1 MSMVTTSSRL
11 VLYTCKY
18 QAHSKLSKVSPL
30 RNICTSG
37 NREKKLFPTN
47 LWMKTSNNFIQG
59 KMNLLPS
66 LFLVE
71 REVIRVFTS

>member
-1 MSMVTTSSRL
+1 MESS
-11 VLYTCKY
+11 
-18 QAHSKLSKVSPL
+18 QL

>member
-1 MSMVTTSSRL
+1 MYFCLLPSKSS
-11 VLYTCKY
+11 VESS
-18 QAHSKLSKVSPL
+18 QL

-37 NREKKLFPTN
+37 NREKKLFPAN
-47 LWMKTSNNFIQG
+47 LWMKNSNNFSQG

>member
-1 MSMVTTSSRL
+1 MYFCLLPSKSS
-11 VLYTCKY
+11 VESS
-18 QAHSKLSKVSPL
+18 QL

-47 LWMKTSNNFIQG
+47 LWMKTSNFIKG

-71 REVIRVFTS
+71 KEVTRVFTS